1 MDGERTDRSIEAYS
15 EMLAW
20 EGTDRSRP
28 PQVRALLQVWAAPP
42 SPRWPHPS
50 RCRWVGSSRCWW
62 SAWSS
67 MRPPLALRAPSGSP
81 LATAAPWTPS
91 PTALPRLQ
99 TAPGLAWPSSPC
111 PRRSWHPG
119 KPWSVTPGLG
129 LGIIARAHSPYS
141 CQVGTEPG
149 PCECSLPLSLT
160 LDPGFGGKEGRPRPW
175 GHEGCPSDDQQG
187 KGVPGLRAGTPEAL
201 RPGICN
207 CDISLKSRL

>member
-1 MDGERTDRSIEAYS
+1 MGKRKERRVVERMEGPMDGERTDRSLEAYS

-20 EGTDRSRP
+20 EGTNRSRP
-28 PQVRALLQVWAAPP
+28 PQVHALLQVWAAPP

-50 RCRWVGSSRCWW
+50 RCRWMGSSRCWW

-67 MRPPLALRAPSGSP
+67 MPRPLALRAPSGSR
-81 LATAAPWTPS
+81 LATAAHWTPS

-99 TAPGLAWPSSPC
+99 MAPGLAWPSSPC

-129 LGIIARAHSPYS
+129 LGITARAHSPCS

-149 PCECSLPLSLT
+149 
-160 LDPGFGGKEGRPRPW
+160 
-175 GHEGCPSDDQQG
+175 
-187 KGVPGLRAGTPEAL
+187 AL
-201 RPGICN
+201 
-207 CDISLKSRL
+207 